1 MCNFIT
7 HSNLALLA
15 QNFDNRELL
24 LGRNLLPYGW
34 WSNMS
39 QEQVECWGALFKVW
53 GYSTLSQTLVMQ
65 LVGYTGYERFV
76 GTFLWNGESYG
87 LFFTSGKHDFFWAF
101 PEFDVRQEIMLKNR
115 FITGLR
121 PYSAPY
127 GGAQLSEL
135 EILGEK
141 LAAQAGQS
149 HAFRVLLPWGELF
162 SAK

>member
-1 MCNFIT
+1 MPNFIT
-7 HSNLALLA
+7 HSNMDMLP
-15 QNFDNRELL
+15 QYFDNRDLI
-24 LGRNLLPYGW
+24 LGKNFLPYGW
-34 WSNMS
+34 WSNMCR
-39 QEQVECWGALFKVW
+39 EQVECWGALFRTW

-65 LVGYTGYERFV
+65 LVGHTGYERFV

-101 PEFDVRQEIMLKNR
+101 PEFDVRQEILLKNR
-115 FITGLR
+115 LVTGLR
-121 PYSAPY
+121 PYLEPTCSV
-127 GGAQLSEL
+127 QLSEL

-149 HAFRVLLPWGELF
+149 HAFRVLLPWGEMF